1 MYATALVFVDSALPD
16 QWGSRVTA
24 GKQDGKFVVFDF
36 STDPRVVLRLLT
48 QRPEHPVSVHYLIP
62 ETVAILF
69 ALIEKYRPELLDDLL
84 AVAEQKT
91 RLRRSIAIFQF
102 CLRWPGVEM
111 DVALWHCLDQWR
123 PR

>member
-1 MYATALVFVDSALPD
+1 M
-16 QWGSRVTA
+16 
-24 GKQDGKFVVFDF
+24 VFDF

-84 AVAEQKT
+84 AVAEQKNPASQVDSDFSV
-91 RLRRSIAIFQF
+91 LP
-102 CLRWPGVEM
+102 PG
-111 DVALWHCLDQWR
+111 AWC
-123 PR
+123 